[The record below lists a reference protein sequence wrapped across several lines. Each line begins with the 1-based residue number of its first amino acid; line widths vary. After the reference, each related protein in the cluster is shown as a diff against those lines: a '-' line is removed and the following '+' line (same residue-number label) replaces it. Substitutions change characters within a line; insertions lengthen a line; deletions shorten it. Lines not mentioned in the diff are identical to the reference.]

1 MLFCYQGARKNRFKE
16 LLYAMV
22 SSFKKLDEAIQ
33 DLIEAYT
40 ELEEE
45 ISTKCGDDEDAF
57 SSAII
62 ETLETSI
69 ESAIEE
75 HDFSTSG
82 FAAILSNL
90 TEALQELDP
99 VAFEDEDEDS
109 ESDDEEYEM
118 DDSEEYD
125 LDEDE
130 ELELDEDDE
139 EYEDEDE

>member
-1 MLFCYQGARKNRFKE
+1 MHEKTVFNGVKI
-16 LLYAMV
+16 AMV
-22 SSFKKLDEAIQ
+22 SSFKKLDEALQ

-45 ISTKCGDDEDAF
+45 ISSKTGDDEDAF

-75 HDFSTSG
+75 HDFSTAG
-82 FAAILSNL
+82 FAAVLSNL

-99 VAFEDEDEDS
+99 AAFEDDEESAADED
-109 ESDDEEYEM
+109 DEDYEM
-118 DDSEEYD
+118 EDVDDSDEYD
-125 LDEDE
+125 LDDE
-130 ELELDEDDE
+130 ELELDEDEDD
-139 EYEDEDE
+139 YDDEDE